1 MATQIF
7 FNLPVKDL
15 RRSVDF
21 FTALGFSFNP
31 DYTDENATCMI
42 VNENAYVMLLVET
55 FFKTF
60 TAKNIADSKD
70 TAEAIIAYSVNSR
83 EAVDEA
89 VKTALSSG
97 GSPSGKPQDYG
108 FMYNHSFQDPD
119 GHLWEVMWMDPAGP
133 PAESIG
139 AASATADDAAAQS

>member
-7 FNLPVKDL
+7 LNLPVKDL
-15 RRSVDF
+15 NRSVDF

-42 VNENAYVMLLVET
+42 VNENAFVMLLVEG

-60 TAKNIADSKD
+60 TSKD
-70 TAEAIIAYSVNSR
+70 VADARGATEAIMAFSVDSR
-83 EAVDEA
+83 EAVDET
-89 VKTALSSG
+89 VRKALATG
-97 GSPSGKPQDYG
+97 GTESQDVQDYG

-119 GHLWEVMWMDPAGP
+119 GHLWEVLWMDPAGP
-133 PAESIG
+133 PSDGEVPVR
-139 AASATADDAAAQS
+139 ADRTLT